1 MVGARSDTVPQHRV
15 PSPRSESSGRH
26 ARTRDPGGRVDI
38 PGSVIERA
46 ASKATGDISGARAAR
61 SRSARAS
68 VSGEVVLLR
77 LRIDVDY
84 PRSVTRVAG
93 TVREHVK
100 KQVER
105 ITGKQVHHIDIEIAE
120 LVR

>member
-38 PGSVIERA
+38 PGSVIERT
-46 ASKATGDISGARAAR
+46 ASKATGEISGARAAR

-93 TVREHVK
+93 AVREHVK

>member
-1 MVGARSDTVPQHRV
+1 MVGVRSDTVPQHKV
-15 PSPRSESSGRH
+15 PGPRSESSGSR

-38 PGSVIERA
+38 PGSVIEKA
-46 ASKATGDISGARAAR
+46 ASKATGEVSGARAAR

-77 LRIDVDY
+77 LRVDVDY

-93 TVREHVK
+93 AVREHVK
-100 KQVER
+100 DRIER

>member
-93 TVREHVK
+93 AVREHVK